1 MMKKYKEIISKAKTC
16 QSNVKKKQKTG
27 IGEEWTYYFAKSIL
41 SPKKDIK
48 KISFKSPK
56 KPNGND
62 ISRQIK
68 QSDYLNI
75 CKKLVKETESH
86 KQLPNNVE
94 WGKYKLKP
102 LLLKEIFSRILVYYD
117 SHGKLPL
124 QVNAN
129 SKIFTEPSETH
140 NEVYD
145 YFVKVFGKFDNTI
158 DGALAK
164 VEDKG
169 YDYYYDDRYSN
180 KQSIDRIKKGLGVNC
195 TDSCH
200 VFYNIMLQLI
210 KFGKYKKVECL
221 HVMCSSGGH
230 VKLRITMNDGTKIIR
245 DPACCISDNSKGIRC
260 VWCTNTPIA
269 VNPSWF
275 LENLNR

>member
-1 MMKKYKEIISKAKTC
+1 MKYTYQTIQGNAERCKKTVEKEY
-16 QSNVKKKQKTG
+16 KTG
-27 IGEEWTYYFAKSIL
+27 VSDDWAYYFAKLIIN
-41 SPKKDIK
+41 PKKDVTKITMK
-48 KISFKSPK
+48 QASNRQQDPISRGITKKDYTEMAKRYVNYVEKNKQIPNYLTYKDIKISPA
-56 KPNGND
+56 
-62 ISRQIK
+62 
-68 QSDYLNI
+68 
-75 CKKLVKETESH
+75 
-86 KQLPNNVE
+86 
-94 WGKYKLKP
+94 
-102 LLLKEIFSRILVYYD
+102 LLKTFFAKII
-117 SHGKLPL
+117 
-124 QVNAN
+124 VNNYPATQNIN
-129 SKIFTEPSETH
+129 SKWFTKPSEQH

-164 VEDKG
+164 VDGRG
-169 YDYYYDDRYSN
+169 YAYYYGDVYSN
-180 KQSIDRIKKGLGVNC
+180 KQSIDRLKSGKGINC

-245 DPACCISDNSKGIRC
+245 DPACCISDNGKGIRC

-275 LENLNR
+275 MQNLNR